1 MKNSLVKLLTLAAL
15 SLLINVGTAP
25 ANAATPEQA
34 VEATPT
40 EPEKRQLP
48 DHMREWAVIG
58 AAGLVGI
65 AVMLGTGNSIKHD
78 NKGVKDSRVNKG
90 IKRPRVR
97 S

>member
-1 MKNSLVKLLTLAAL
+1 MKNSVVKLLTLAAL

-25 ANAATPEQA
+25 ANAATPEQG
-34 VEATPT
+34 VEAAPT
-40 EPEKRQLP
+40 EPETRQLP
-48 DHMREWAVIG
+48 DHMKEWAVIG

-78 NKGVKDSRVNKG
+78 KKGVKDSRVNKG